1 MGPSLRKGSCGIRRM
16 GMAVM
21 HGAFR
26 NGSAY
31 AGRPGPVQ
39 LQMLHASR
47 LLFPTE
53 ASRLFL
59 GAGMEKTALQQFPQR
74 INATPDIRGSGDDA
88 HIHQSQ
94 PPQILHIRNAV
105 RIPPSSIMRQKMEC
119 YRHTMSILPVLHFF
133 NVMGQGLLA
142 GGIMVQTV

>member
-16 GMAVM
+16 GMPVM

-53 ASRLFL
+53 ASVRAWKKLRSSNSLSVLMPRQTSVVL
-59 GAGMEKTALQQFPQR
+59 GTTRTFT
-74 INATPDIRGSGDDA
+74 N
-88 HIHQSQ
+88 
-94 PPQILHIRNAV
+94 
-105 RIPPSSIMRQKMEC
+105 PS
-119 YRHTMSILPVLHFF
+119 LPIFS
-133 NVMGQGLLA
+133 
-142 GGIMVQTV
+142 T